1 MEGPTNYARG
11 KAKYIRIKPTTRI
24 ETKEVLGDLAIVMDV
39 QSRLKGHTSAR
50 PKESMTSLKNSSYVD
65 IKSSIRNP
73 YDSIE
78 SGGKAVKA
86 EKDGE

>member
-1 MEGPTNYARG
+1 MESPTNYARG
-11 KAKYIRIKPTTRI
+11 KAKYIRIKPTARI

-78 SGGKAVKA
+78 SGKKAVNA